1 MGAAWV
7 DFQNGTFSSNE
18 NRSTEIDLTETQ
30 TPILTLEASVPA
42 ATSEPI
48 FLTFGIEFFQQV
60 NGEFYPLK
68 NGAYNALAIVL
79 VDGCA

>member
-18 NRSTEIDLTETQ
+18 NRSTEIDVTETQ
-30 TPILTLEASVPA
+30 TPILTLDTSVPA

-48 FLTFGIEFFQQV
+48 FLTLL
-60 NGEFYPLK
+60 NPYS
-68 NGAYNALAIVL
+68 
-79 VDGCA
+79 